1 MGLAHKRKIA
11 LEHPGAHNPA
21 MNAVLQPQRRVPDW
35 QVALTASFTR
45 PAELLEF
52 LELPADLPGLRLE
65 EVRDFPLRVP
75 RSFAERMQKGDAN
88 DPLFLQVWPSTDE
101 EVLNPEFVD
110 DAVGDLKKLKA
121 GGVIHKYHGR
131 VLVIATGACAVN
143 CRYCFRRHFPYG
155 ETRAS
160 RNRWRSLLEELAADA
175 TIEEVI
181 LSGGDPLSLA
191 DDKLAELVEGLDA
204 IPHLKRLRLHTRQPI
219 VLPERVDEEML
230 EWLSSTRLKTAVVVH
245 ANHAQELG
253 AAVQQALARL
263 KQSGAVLLNQSVLL
277 RGVNDSLDAQK
288 ALAERLFECGVLPYY
303 LHLLDRVQGAAHYE
317 VDEATGKALLRQL
330 SGHLPGFL
338 IPRLVRE
345 EAGKPSKTWIHW

>member
-1 MGLAHKRKIA
+1 MDLAWDGYVA
-11 LEHPGAHNPA
+11 LEHPGAHNPT

-35 QVALTASFTR
+35 QAALTASFTR
-45 PAELLEF
+45 PADLLEF
-52 LELPADLPGLRLE
+52 LELPPDLPGLRLE
-65 EVRDFPLRVP
+65 QVRSFPLRVP
-75 RSFAERMQKGDAN
+75 RGFAERMEKGNAS
-88 DPLFLQVWPSTDE
+88 DPLFLQVWPSADE
-101 EVLNPEFVD
+101 EVLNPDFID

-160 RNRWRSLLEELAADA
+160 RNRWRSLLEELAGDPS
-175 TIEEVI
+175 IEEVI

-219 VLPERVDEEML
+219 VLPERVDEELLDWMG
-230 EWLSSTRLKTAVVVH
+230 STRLKTAVVIH
-245 ANHAQELG
+245 ANHPRELDDS
-253 AAVQQALARL
+253 VQQALARL
-263 KQSGAVLLNQSVLL
+263 KQTGAVLLNQAVLL
-277 RGVNDSLDAQK
+277 RHINDSLDVQK
-288 ALAERLFECGVLPYY
+288 ELAERLFECGVLPYY

-317 VDEATGKALLRQL
+317 VDESAGRALLRQL
-330 SGHLPGFL
+330 SGHLPGYL

-345 EAGKPSKTWIHW
+345 VAGKPSKTWIHW